1 MAAREP
7 FRSLFIAS
15 IGNPGRYR
23 STRHSA
29 GHILLDA
36 ISPLL
41 RSELPPVY
49 KTWYS
54 PSMMNESGV
63 KLLRELE
70 SFKRI
75 DHNGTTRST
84 LVILHDELEAP
95 LGKIVVKHGGAEKAS
110 AKGHNGLKDIFKRLG
125 NKKLYPQPS
134 NFTGSVGNPALSI
147 IRIGIGIGRPGSRS
161 PQDVSDYVLRKLDV
175 RELDAIKNAAGP
187 VVRLLVEQ
195 AWGTEKE
202 NPTRHNQER
211 A

>member
-1 MAAREP
+1 MAARKP

-36 ISPLL
+36 IAPLL
-41 RSELPPVY
+41 RNELPPVY
-49 KTWYS
+49 KTWHS
-54 PSMMNESGV
+54 PSLMNESGV

-70 SFKRI
+70 SFKRL
-75 DHNGTTRST
+75 DHGGTTRST

-95 LGKIVVKHGGAEKAS
+95 LGKIVVKHGGTEKSS

-125 NKKLYPQPS
+125 NKKVYPQPS
-134 NFTGSVGNPALSI
+134 SFTGAVGNPALSI
-147 IRIGIGIGRPGSRS
+147 LRIGIGIGRPESRS
-161 PQDVSDYVLRKLDV
+161 PQDVSDYVLRKMDM
-175 RELDAIKNAAGP
+175 RELDAIKNAAGT

-202 NPTRHNQER
+202 NPTPRNQEQ